1 MSNTQE
7 ILAIITIAWLYIYVG
22 YVTVNTLHSYTEE
35 EAYTYMIWDILLW
48 PLIVLIL
55 VVDEIIE
62 YFSDLFKK
70 D

>member
-7 ILAIITIAWLYIYVG
+7 ILAIITIAWLYIYIG
-22 YVTVNTLHSYTEE
+22 YVTVNTLYSYTDEE
-35 EAYTYMIWDILLW
+35 VYTYMIADILLW

-62 YFSDLFKK
+62 YFSDLFRK

>member
-22 YVTVNTLHSYTEE
+22 YATVNTLHSYTEE
-35 EAYTYMIWDILLW
+35 EAYTYMIGDILLW